1 MNALAYLVLSLV
13 LTPSPA
19 WPSSP
24 AIASLDGQPQ
34 QGLPTTTL
42 RFPDGKAIEVEL
54 AVTPEQR
61 EIGLM
66 NRFKLPND
74 YGMLFVFPTEQGL
87 EFWMKNTF
95 VDLDMVFIDKKGK
108 VTAVH
113 SRVPRSYPHTPDRE
127 LARRGGLG
135 QYVLELPA
143 GAARRRKL
151 KVGQRLAFKITV
163 PVS

>member
-1 MNALAYLVLSLV
+1 MNALLYLAVSIAL
-13 LTPSPA
+13 PPAPA
-19 WPSSP
+19 WPSGP
-24 AIASLDGQPQ
+24 AVARLDGKPQ

-42 RFPDGKAIEVEL
+42 RFPDGRSMSVEL

-66 NRFKLPND
+66 NRLTLPKD
-74 YGMLFVFPTEQGL
+74 YGMLFVFPIEQGL

-95 VDLDMVFIDKKGK
+95 VALDMVFIDRHGK

-113 SRVPRSYPHTPDRE
+113 PRVPRSYPNTPDHD

-143 GAARRRKL
+143 GAAKRRKL
-151 KVGQRLAFKITV
+151 RVGQTLDFKITV

>member
-1 MNALAYLVLSLV
+1 MKTLVLALSIL
-13 LTPSPA
+13 LPPIPA
-19 WPSSP
+19 WPSSS
-24 AIASLDGQPQ
+24 AVALLDGRPQ

-66 NRFKLPND
+66 NRLKLPKD
-74 YGMLFVFPTEQGL
+74 YGMLFVFPIEQGL

-95 VDLDMVFIDKKGK
+95 VDLDMVFIDTRGK

-113 SRVPRSYPHTPDRE
+113 PRVPRSYPHTPDE
-127 LARRGGLG
+127 KLARRGGLG
-135 QYVLELPA
+135 RYVLELPA
-143 GAARRRKL
+143 GAAKRRKL
-151 KVGQRLAFKITV
+151 KVGQTLKFKITV